1 MNADFIE
8 ALNALEKE
16 KGISKDVLLSAVE
29 SALIFAYKRNYNSQG
44 NVRAEIDGTT
54 GEIHIYAS
62 KTVVEEVFDPTV
74 EGGGGFRS
82 HRGDLFGRRQEG
94 QRPV

>member
-44 NVRAEIDGTT
+44 NVRA
-54 GEIHIYAS
+54 
-62 KTVVEEVFDPTV
+62 
-74 EGGGGFRS
+74 
-82 HRGDLFGRRQEG
+82 
-94 QRPV
+94 